1 MPDLPD
7 VFEKSFD
14 EIELTVDKAVNDQNV
29 PPNPFKFK
37 SIIKKRGRPKLGR
50 DGAPIKNKKPK
61 KKKNLTDF
69 IDNNLTVH
77 KSVSI
82 QKISTKKR
90 GRPPKTN
97 SNTSKNTSVRKYVRG
112 PYKKK
117 LNQNLSTSSILSS
130 LRSSTLG
137 SYNNKTPRLPS
148 TQPQGPMRAPHTI
161 EALRLDYPEGF
172 SSPSTC
178 YTCDFKLDIHTTK
191 AGERVIKCTRC
202 NKCEIHESC
211 YRNCRTCEDLQLI

>member
-14 EIELTVDKAVNDQNV
+14 EIELSVDKPVNDQNV
-29 PPNPFKFK
+29 PPNPFKFQ
-37 SIIKKRGRPKLGR
+37 SIIKKRGCPKLGR
-50 DGAPIKNKKPK
+50 DGAPINNKKPK
-61 KKKNLTDF
+61 KKKNMTDF

-97 SNTSKNTSVRKYVRG
+97 SNTSKNTSVRKYVRR

-130 LRSSTLG
+130 LRYLQVVLT
-137 SYNNKTPRLPS
+137 
-148 TQPQGPMRAPHTI
+148 
-161 EALRLDYPEGF
+161 
-172 SSPSTC
+172 
-178 YTCDFKLDIHTTK
+178 TTK
-191 AGERVIKCTRC
+191 PLDCPQPNPKV
-202 NKCEIHESC
+202 
-211 YRNCRTCEDLQLI
+211 Q